1 VRLILETWT
10 TGYSI
15 PSPALDLAADRA
27 AALYDGAVRDDA
39 VRSGRVGG
47 RAYFAPTAVRP
58 GLSAREAGVTPALA
72 RPHDQVYFHL
82 PLSIAPFV
90 WRPRTSPSHGENR
103 GSSPLGSANKIKYLI
118 DISGARFG
126 SYGKSTEWM
135 ILNCGE
141 CRRMYSSHGAKPLS
155 GSGVWIVCDGT
166 GRRVHQFSTR
176 GRRGGA
182 GARGRR
188 QGGSIGVVICSRSAG
203 A

>member
-103 GSSPLGSANKIKYLI
+103 GSSPLGSANDFNNLLTAHQERKTVCLFFVYYQLRESI
-118 DISGARFG
+118 IS
-126 SYGKSTEWM
+126 SENKSEVVGITAP
-135 ILNCGE
+135 LH
-141 CRRMYSSHGAKPLS
+141 SS
-155 GSGVWIVCDGT
+155 VC
-166 GRRVHQFSTR
+166 
-176 GRRGGA
+176 
-182 GARGRR
+182 
-188 QGGSIGVVICSRSAG
+188 
-203 A
+203 